1 MSLLSDEKHGNS
13 VKTLKKA
20 KDKSNMLKILL
31 FLVVGVFKA
40 EEYFI
45 FKLLKLLSIKAE
57 EFKC

>member
-1 MSLLSDEKHGNS
+1 MSLLSDEQPGNS

-31 FLVVGVFKA
+31 FLAVGVFKA
-40 EEYFI
+40 EENFHT
-45 FKLLKLLSIKAE
+45 KRLKLLSIKAE